1 MREIDIKEIA
11 KELKPKEQVDISA
24 CLERMFSQQELKQD
38 GYEEKGA

>member
-1 MREIDIKEIA
+1 MREIDIKKIA

-24 CLERMFSQQELKQD
+24 CLERMFSQKELER